1 MTLYKGAILK
11 LENQPT
17 GYQRTFKV
25 LEYSLPTDEETLT
38 ESKKRTTQLVRLEIM
53 E

>member
-25 LEYSLPTDEETLT
+25 LEYSLPTDEEIND
-38 ESKKRTTQLVRLEIM
+38 SQKRTTQLVRLEIM